1 MTKNREKKAS
11 ILYLISTI
19 VNKGIAF
26 ITIPIYTRILT
37 TGDYGISTTYT
48 SWVDIFTVIFSL
60 ALYMAIRT
68 AFIDFKNE
76 KEDFFNTIITFTI
89 VLSTIVGVLLVVIG
103 MLFWKANII
112 LIIFRSEEHTSELQS
127 R

>member
-89 VLSTIVGVLLVVIG
+89 VLSTIVGVLQIG
-103 MLFWKANII
+103 RA
-112 LIIFRSEEHTSELQS
+112 HV
-127 R
+127 